1 MRIQKTLA
9 ITAAVLGLVLVAQ
22 LWFSVHTH
30 TPVSTEMVAIWQEN
44 PQSLEDLEALADEII
59 IGKVVDIRHA
69 EDMRPLDAENFE
81 GMDDVSLPVEV
92 ITIEVSTQLKG
103 RKRSKT
109 ETIQLFH
116 MGHSDLN
123 LARKKAPP
131 ASERP
136 EKPDK
141 GAVKKADAPKFDPGE
156 VAVAIPMTLHDDP
169 AYKIGEKY
177 AWFVQKGRQLKV
189 KGKMIETL
197 VTVHPSGRLRISK
210 DKKVKPVFEY
220 GFVAKLKG
228 KKVDDLKAEIAEI
241 RKGKPKKG
249 N

>member
-1 MRIQKTLA
+1 MRIQKILA
-9 ITAAVLGLVLVAQ
+9 ITAAVLGLALGAQ

-103 RKRSKT
+103 KSRGQKS
-109 ETIQLFH
+109 TIQLFH

-131 ASERP
+131 RSERP
-136 EKPDK
+136 EKPDE
-141 GAVKKADAPKFDPGE
+141 GAVEKADAPKFDPGE
-156 VAVAIPMTLHDDP
+156 VEAAIPMTLHDDP
-169 AYKIGEKY
+169 LYEKNQTY
-177 AWFVQKGRQLKV
+177 LWFVQKGRPLKV
-189 KGKMIETL
+189 KGKTIETL

-210 DKKVKPVFEY
+210 DNKIKPVFEY

-241 RKGKPKKG
+241 RKGKKKG
-249 N
+249 K